1 MERPSGDGL
10 LRLAIK
16 TDPTLC
22 PFSPRRS
29 PARNAASTSPSET
42 DTALDSYRLLITER
56 HGVSLSRGAAI
67 DSVLGVILNLEP
79 PKVYQLLMRAEQELR
94 SARGLLDATSRED
107 VLSRQAAVNSVT
119 TWTQVCELFG
129 ILADGHQELPPM
141 RSIQMNGF
149 RVLVPDAPDWITV
162 NEGEAIS
169 CSVATI
175 VEVRNAARFD
185 MPHFIYFDNNGKSTT
200 GDIDKAV
207 LAVYP
212 RYKEV
217 LKVPVEPIRDANGRY
232 LNIEELKNAS
242 WPEYFPVLEHDKE
255 SSNPYGVVLIP
266 DKKDETT

>member
-1 MERPSGDGL
+1 MSIFTKEKSRT
-10 LRLAIK
+10 K
-16 TDPTLC
+16 
-22 PFSPRRS
+22 RS
-29 PARNAASTSPSET
+29 VDLSSKT
-42 DTALDSYRLLITER
+42 DTALDSYRLLITEK

-79 PKVYQLLMRAEQELR
+79 PQAYQLLIRSEQELR
-94 SARGLLDATSRED
+94 NAQALLDATSRED

-119 TWTQVCELFG
+119 TWTQICELLG

-141 RSIQMNGF
+141 RSIQMNGC

-162 NEGEAIS
+162 DEGEAIS
-169 CSVATI
+169 CSAATI

-200 GDIDKAV
+200 DDIDKAV

-217 LKVPVEPIRDANGRY
+217 LKAPVEPIRDANGRY

-266 DKKDETT
+266 DKRMRPHKGTQAEISAARHSHFVR

>member
-1 MERPSGDGL
+1 MSIFTKEKSRKKRCVDLSS
-10 LRLAIK
+10 K
-16 TDPTLC
+16 
-22 PFSPRRS
+22 
-29 PARNAASTSPSET
+29 T
-42 DTALDSYRLLITER
+42 DTALDSYRLLITEK

-79 PKVYQLLMRAEQELR
+79 PKVYQLLMRVEQELR

-149 RVLVPDAPDWITV
+149 RVLAPDAPDWITV

-232 LNIEELKNAS
+232 LNIEGLKNAS
-242 WPEYFPVLEHDKE
+242 WPEYFPVFEHDKE